1 MLREGFFVGPRINPN
16 VGHGEGVA
24 GEHMYDAVA
33 VFVEGVRNP
42 KRTTAVAFSRKKEG
56 VARLANDGEK
66 SVAVGD
72 DAFFQGF
79 IKDRYI
85 WKFKSFFGDD
95 YARELN
101 KGFVVLLRPQKRA
114 TQNDTKKEEELFHT
128 LNLRITWRIRMK

>member
-1 MLREGFFVGPRINPN
+1 MLCEGFFVGPRVNPD

-24 GEHMYDAVA
+24 GEHMDDAVA
-33 VFVEGVRNP
+33 VFVKGVRNP
-42 KRTTAVAFSRKKEG
+42 KRTAAVAFSRKEEG
-56 VARLANDGEK
+56 VARLANNWEK

-79 IKDRYI
+79 IENRYVG
-85 WKFKSFFGDD
+85 KLKSFFGDN